1 MSSVELNL
9 DGLVG
14 QTHNYSGLAFGN
26 VASQSNRE
34 RIADPRAAALQGLAK
49 MKALHDLGFVQG
61 VLPPQERP
69 SVATLRR
76 IGFSGTDAA
85 VIEQAAKQAPKLLAA
100 CSSAASMWTANAAT
114 VSPSADTADGRVHF
128 TAANLNGNFHRALE
142 HETTSRILAAIFK
155 DKAHF
160 AHHPALPPVLHF
172 GDEGAANHNRLCADY
187 GAAGV
192 ELFVY
197 GRSAFDNQRPE
208 PKRYPARQTLEAC
221 EALSRLHGLNKQN
234 VVYAQQNPAVIDQ
247 GVFHNDVIAVANGEV
262 LFYHQEAFL
271 ETEKVLAELAEKLT
285 RCGGQL
291 QAICVP
297 TDAVSVADAVSS
309 YLFNSQLL
317 TRKDGRMLLVVPEEC
332 QQNARVAQYLNKLIE
347 SNEGIAE
354 VKFFDLKQS
363 MQNGGGPACLRL
375 RVALKQTELAA
386 VNPAVILNEALY
398 NKLCTWV
405 NQYYR
410 DRLTFADLADPQLLI
425 ECRTALDELRQ
436 LLDLGSVYPF
446 QLD

>member
-1 MSSVELNL
+1 MQSVEMNL

-34 RIADPRAAALQGLAK
+34 RIANPRAAALQGLAK

-76 IGFSGTDAA
+76 LGFSGTDAN
-85 VIEQAAKQAPKLLAA
+85 VIEQAAKHAPKLLAA

-114 VSPSADTADGRVHF
+114 VSPSADTFDGRVHF

-142 HETTSRILAAIFK
+142 HKTTSRLLAAIFK

-172 GDEGAANHNRLCADY
+172 GDEGAANHNRLCKNY

-197 GRSAFDNQRPE
+197 GRSAFDNSRPA
-208 PKRYPARQTLEAC
+208 PGRYPARQTLEAC
-221 EALSRLHGLNKQN
+221 EALSRLHGLKEQH

-271 ETEKVLAELAEKLT
+271 ESETVLAELAEKLA

-297 TDAVSVADAVSS
+297 TNVVSVADAVSS

-332 QQNARVAQYLNKLIE
+332 QQNPKVAQYLDELIK
-347 SNEGIAE
+347 SGGAIAE

-375 RVALKQTELAA
+375 RVALNSAELAV
-386 VNPAVILNEALY
+386 VNPAVMLNEALY
-398 NKLCTWV
+398 KKLCAWV
-405 NQYYR
+405 NQHYR
-410 DRLTFADLADPQLLI
+410 EQLSFTDLADPQLLI
-425 ECRTALDELRQ
+425 ECRTALDELSQ
-436 LLDLGSVYPF
+436 LLQLGSVYPF